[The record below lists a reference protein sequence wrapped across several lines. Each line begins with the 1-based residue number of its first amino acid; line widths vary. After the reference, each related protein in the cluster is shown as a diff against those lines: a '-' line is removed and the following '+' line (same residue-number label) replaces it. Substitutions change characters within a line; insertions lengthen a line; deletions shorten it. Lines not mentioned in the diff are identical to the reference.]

1 MTHMTHEEEEKC
13 DLRTREQLIETD
25 QKLAQ
30 ILLSDRNLKITMIN
44 VLQNPVVEL
53 DSIYK

>member
-13 DLRTREQLIETD
+13 DARTREQLMETD

-44 VLQNPVVEL
+44 VLQNPGVEL